1 MSLDSIW
8 RLTPSE
14 KQSRGG
20 RSGRTMH
27 PLPTQIR
34 FRRLGLASS
43 GKALEPNERPFRKRS
58 YLVKLQRV
66 LDWLMTVAIEV
77 ALIAILIAMFILAAI
92 FVLDVPDMW

>member
-1 MSLDSIW
+1 M
-8 RLTPSE
+8 
-14 KQSRGG
+14 
-20 RSGRTMH
+20 
-27 PLPTQIR
+27 
-34 FRRLGLASS
+34 
-43 GKALEPNERPFRKRS
+43 EPNERPFRKRS